1 MLRSYAI
8 FVVVIFASIES
19 AFGQDATLSKL
30 QNYLD
35 SWHQSASFA
44 GVTLGVVLKDGKV
57 LSLATGY
64 SDRDAKTPMQPH
76 DRLLAGSVGKTFAAA
91 VALQLISEDKIK
103 LDDKV
108 AKYLGGQ
115 SWFQRLPNA
124 DSITIRHVMNH
135 TSGLVRYEL
144 KEEFLRDLV
153 ANPEKHWRPEEL
165 LAYLLD
171 EKAPFEAGKGWEYSD
186 TNYIVLGMVLES
198 VDRDAYYTQAEKRLL
213 KPLQLT
219 DIIPQTGPVLDRVVQ
234 GYAGQDNPF
243 VGQDHML
250 RAGKMIINPQFEW
263 TGGGYASTA
272 ADLAR
277 WAKAF
282 HEGKAFDAALLP
294 QVLDGVEAP
303 MLGRG
308 AKYGLGTMIR
318 NTAGKQTYGHGG
330 FFPGYMTEMIYHPE
344 SHIAVAVQVN
354 SSVPKDLGRP
364 LVRVAMDV
372 LELAGAR

>member
-44 GVTLGVVLKDGKV
+44 GVTLGVVLKDGKA

-64 SDRDAKTPMQPH
+64 SDRDAKTLMQPH

-144 KEEFLRDLV
+144 KEEFLRDLI

-219 DIIPQTGPVLDRVVQ
+219 DIIPQTGPCLIASFKAMQ
-234 GYAGQDNPF
+234 G
-243 VGQDHML
+243 
-250 RAGKMIINPQFEW
+250 KIIP
-263 TGGGYASTA
+263 S
-272 ADLAR
+272 
-277 WAKAF
+277 
-282 HEGKAFDAALLP
+282 
-294 QVLDGVEAP
+294 
-303 MLGRG
+303 
-308 AKYGLGTMIR
+308 
-318 NTAGKQTYGHGG
+318 
-330 FFPGYMTEMIYHPE
+330 
-344 SHIAVAVQVN
+344 
-354 SSVPKDLGRP
+354 
-364 LVRVAMDV
+364 LVRITCCAQ
-372 LELAGAR
+372 ER